1 LVAHGRARL
10 PQTALGHL
18 AMLAFSILVAGS
30 FSMGSMVARDI
41 SPLALTAARFFL
53 ALIVIGALA
62 AATGVLNRK
71 MLIQPW
77 RHLVLGGLFG
87 MYFVLMFQGLKTA
100 SAVATSAIFTL
111 TPLLAAGFGWLI
123 LRQIATPRVLMAL
136 CVGALGAL
144 WVIFRG
150 DPALAIA
157 FRVGEGEAIYFIGC
171 ILHALYIPLVL
182 RLNRG
187 ESALAATFG
196 MLVGGTLVLALAGGP
211 AVLATDWSTL
221 PLMVWIT
228 LAYLTLASG
237 SGTFLLLQYASM
249 RLTSARVMA
258 YTYLTPTW
266 VILWELALG
275 NSAPPL
281 IVLGGIGLSIVALFL
296 LLRVDPPSKIVSTPV
311 AE

>member
-1 LVAHGRARL
+1 
-10 PQTALGHL
+10 
-18 AMLAFSILVAGS
+18 
-30 FSMGSMVARDI
+30 MGSMVARDI

-144 WVIFRG
+144 WVIVRG

-211 AVLATDWSTL
+211 AVLANGLEYTAAHGLDHAGVPDLGIGVRDL
-221 PLMVWIT
+221 PV
-228 LAYLTLASG
+228 ASVC
-237 SGTFLLLQYASM
+237 QYAPDLGTGDGLYLPHPDLGHLVGTGAGKL
-249 RLTSARVMA
+249 RATADRV
-258 YTYLTPTW
+258 
-266 VILWELALG
+266 G
-275 NSAPPL
+275 
-281 IVLGGIGLSIVALFL
+281 GGIGLSIVALFL